1 MSVEPTSPSALVLVD
16 VLNDFRH
23 EDGTSLCE
31 SFRDRHPALVR
42 LIEWARA
49 EGLPVV
55 YVNDALGQ
63 SRCCREHI
71 VATARAGRLGALM
84 AGLSPQPDDIFIVKS
99 FYSGFEQTGLESAL
113 RRLGV
118 GTVVVAG
125 AATERCVA
133 QTITS
138 ARERGF
144 DCIVVAD
151 ACATVDRRLE
161 AIALDYLE
169 NVAGATIVSTRR
181 LCRRRPGATDG
192 ERRAVAATV

>member
-1 MSVEPTSPSALVLVD
+1 MLVD

-23 EDGTSLCE
+23 EDGTTLAE
-31 SFRDRHPALVR
+31 SVRDRLPVLLR

-71 VATARAGRLGALM
+71 VATANAGRLGVVM
-84 AGLSPQPDDIFIVKS
+84 AGLAPHPDDVFIVKP

-118 GTVVVAG
+118 GTVVAAG

-151 ACATVDRRLE
+151 ACATVDRRLK

-169 NVAGATIVSTRR
+169 NVAEATIVSSRR
-181 LCRRRPGATDG
+181 LCWQSPGAADEG
-192 ERRAVAATV
+192 RRAVAATA